1 MAAVK
6 RTLFKFRLGDDA
18 ETETDTPTTDD
29 SASIPLDEETE
40 ARSGLPYAW
49 LGLGA
54 VSLGGLAASGYK
66 LVQYRK
72 SAKEAA
78 AARNEEPWRVEA
90 EESRL
95 PDDAGTA
102 SLVGLVFVGG
112 LAAVGKRLE
121 RDDWE

>member
-18 ETETDTPTTDD
+18 EPETDTPTTDD
-29 SASIPLDEETE
+29 SAPLSFEEETE
-40 ARSGLPYAW
+40 ARQGPPYAW

-54 VSLGGLAASGYK
+54 VSLAGLAASGYK
-66 LVQYRK
+66 LVQYWK
-72 SAKEAA
+72 SAKET
-78 AARNEEPWRVEA
+78 ARTEEPWRVDA
-90 EESRL
+90 AESRV

-102 SLVGLVFVGG
+102 SLVGLLFVGG

-121 RDDWE
+121 RDSWE